1 MPVRLG
7 LAFEGT
13 SVKRIA
19 VVFAIVLG
27 IGSKAPLARGQSPA
41 APAGVTLDQLLAM
54 STAELDAVY
63 RQGASVAI
71 PEGRIRGTAIL
82 SPGTRRTR
90 ALSRGA
96 RLMWQGK
103 VFEPGQT
110 SAVNRFF
117 GMRLVRA
124 QVYQGPSWLDGQP
137 SLILDYSQT
146 SRVYENNR
154 DEIRQVA
161 PGLWLGLM
169 YDRTTSPPGLVMYF
183 ALESRP

>member
-1 MPVRLG
+1 MLLKLG
-7 LAFEGT
+7 RT
-13 SVKRIA
+13 SDGALVKGFGIVA
-19 VVFAIVLG
+19 AIAIVLG
-27 IGSKAPLARGQSPA
+27 PKSPLAHGQSPA
-41 APAGVTLDQLLAM
+41 GPAGVTLDQLLAM
-54 STAELDAVY
+54 SAAELDIVY
-63 RQGASVAI
+63 RRGVSVAI

-103 VFEPGQT
+103 VFEPGQS

-154 DEIRQVA
+154 DEIRQVD
-161 PGLWLGLM
+161 PGLFLGLM